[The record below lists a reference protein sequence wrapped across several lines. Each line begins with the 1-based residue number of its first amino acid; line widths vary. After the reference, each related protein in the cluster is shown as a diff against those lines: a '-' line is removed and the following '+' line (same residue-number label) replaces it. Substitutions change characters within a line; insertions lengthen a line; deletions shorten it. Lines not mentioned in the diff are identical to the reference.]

1 MRTGTSKPSGLIV
14 DFVGVLRELKKALRF
29 DSSDV
34 SGVIEDIDL
43 LLNDFLNKIE
53 KAKTDYLTIWGN
65 SGADE
70 SLESIVY
77 GRFFDAE
84 SRKAFFEAYK
94 DIEALWE
101 ILSPSPDLRDHIETY
116 KRLAHLYFAVR
127 NAYATSTNPVIDL
140 ANKTRSLVQE
150 SATQEGLGYL
160 TKDSDIRRKHSRST
174 PKRVGLTGG

>member
-1 MRTGTSKPSGLIV
+1 M
-14 DFVGVLRELKKALRF
+14 
-29 DSSDV
+29 
-34 SGVIEDIDL
+34 IEDIDL

-53 KAKTDYLTIWGN
+53 TAKTDYLAIWGS

-116 KRLAHLYFAVR
+116 KRLAHLYSAVR
-127 NAYATSTNPVIDL
+127 NAYQTSTTPVIDL
-140 ANKTRSLVQE
+140 ANKTRALVQE

-160 TKDSDIRRKHSRST
+160 TKTATFDVNTLETLRNES
-174 PKRVGLTGG
+174 GLTRGQGIQPRARLAAGSRTRIGNGVCTAALEGTR